1 MKRINNKFLGILT
14 IALIL
19 SIMSVTGQSSDQN
32 NLRFGIKGGLNVS
45 NMFTKDVQD
54 NNTLLGFHAGLFLKM
69 PITPFIAF
77 QPELLYTTKGS
88 ELTYNS
94 FITGKAGFTLNYLE
108 MPLLAVIN
116 LTENFNLHGGVYLA
130 SLTSVKIT
138 NKSTVDLFN
147 FESDLKKSD
156 FEMYDYGFV
165 VGAGLD
171 LNKVSLGVRYEYG
184 MKPVGKERSF
194 LGQSYR
200 VPDARNSTIQAY
212 LSISIF

>member
-1 MKRINNKFLGILT
+1 
-14 IALIL
+14 
-19 SIMSVTGQSSDQN
+19 
-32 NLRFGIKGGLNVS
+32 
-45 NMFTKDVQD
+45 
-54 NNTLLGFHAGLFLKM
+54 
-69 PITPFIAF
+69 
-77 QPELLYTTKGS
+77 
-88 ELTYNS
+88 
-94 FITGKAGFTLNYLE
+94 

-200 VPDARNSTIQAY
+200 VPDARNSTIQVY